1 MKNIAIV
8 FAASLLMLNCK
19 KTTNDVTQPDTSNEE
34 ELITTVELS
43 FVGPDSAEAISRFT
57 FSDIDGVGGASP
69 IIDTIKLNAGAYYT
83 CSIAFLDETK
93 IPADNIT
100 EEVEAEGDQH
110 LICFTSTITGL
121 SFEKT
126 DSDGVF
132 PIGLES
138 KWTHFGTN
146 ENGIVTITLKHQPG
160 VKDGTCEPGETDAE
174 VSFPVVYQ

>member
-8 FAASLLMLNCK
+8 FTVILLIVSCK
-19 KTTNDVTQPDTSNEE
+19 KTTNDVTQPDISNEE

-43 FVGPDSAEAISRFT
+43 FIGPDSTETISKFT
-57 FSDIDGVGGASP
+57 FSDVDGVGGASP
-69 IIDTIKLNAGAYYT
+69 VIDTIKLNAGAFYT
-83 CSIAFLDETK
+83 CNIAFLDETK
-93 IPADNIT
+93 TPADNIT
-100 EEVEAEGDQH
+100 EEVEEEGDEH

-138 KWTHFGTN
+138 KWTHVGTI

-160 VKDGTCEPGETDAE
+160 VKDGTCEPGETDVE
-174 VSFPVVYQ
+174 VTFPVVYQ